1 MSADSSSLKKQV
13 ESSAPGR
20 LDVMGGIADY
30 SGSLVLQMPISQ
42 KTTVQLSLRDDYVCI
57 ISSRIST
64 GEILSAKI
72 DYRDFLNN
80 NQVDYEFAQQKLK
93 EHPSTLWI
101 GYVIGCA
108 LVLQKEKGI
117 DFKGGDFNLQSTV
130 PLGKGVSSSASA
142 EVATMKGLGE
152 AFGIHFSGT
161 ELPILAQRVEN
172 LIVGAPCGLMDQ
184 LASYLGEA
192 NKLLPII
199 CQPDQVQESISIPTD
214 ISFIGIDSGV
224 RHSVSGASYTDVRCA
239 TFMGYTII
247 ANAFGVTPK
256 DLAAAKSANNFSS
269 LPFAGYL
276 CNIPVSEFENSI
288 IQNLPISLSGK
299 DFLKEYKTSI
309 DQVTHIIPD
318 KIYSIRQ
325 SVSHPVYEHTRVMQ
339 FKNLLLSLKDV
350 HELAERISILKD
362 MGALMFQAHESY
374 SLCGL
379 GSDRTDEIV
388 SLASTIKGI
397 YGAKITGGGNGGTV
411 CLLVDAAG
419 RISARQLHKELCE
432 KYQQDLVIF
441 EQLVDN
447 HN

>member
-1 MSADSSSLKKQV
+1 LSDKSTSLKKQV
-13 ESSAPGR
+13 ESSASGR

-57 ISSRIST
+57 ITSRIST

-80 NQVDYEFAQQKLK
+80 NQVDYEFAQKKLK
-93 EHPSTLWI
+93 ENPSTSWI
-101 GYVIGCA
+101 GYVLGCA
-108 LVLQKEKGI
+108 LVLQKEKRI

-142 EVATMKGLGE
+142 EVATMKGLGD

-192 NKLLPII
+192 NKLLPIV
-199 CQPDQVQESISIPTD
+199 CQPDLVQESISIPYD

-239 TFMGYTII
+239 AFMGYTMI
-247 ANAFGVTPK
+247 AHASGVTAK
-256 DLAAAKSANNFSS
+256 ELAAAKSANNFSS

-276 CNIPVSEFENSI
+276 CNIPEAKFEHSI
-288 IQNLPISLSGK
+288 IHHLPVSLSGK
-299 DFLKEYKTSI
+299 DFLKEYEVSI

-325 SVSHPVYEHTRVMQ
+325 SVSHPVYEHARVTR
-339 FKNLLLSLKDV
+339 FKNLLLSLNNV
-350 HELAERISILKD
+350 SPLAERISILKD
-362 MGALMFQAHESY
+362 MGSLMFQAHDSY

-388 SLASTIKGI
+388 SLAKNMNGI

-411 CLLVDAAG
+411 CLLADEAG
-419 RISARQLHKELCE
+419 RISAQQLHQQLCE
-432 KYQQDLVIF
+432 KYKQELVLF
-441 EQLVDN
+441 
-447 HN
+447 

>member
-1 MSADSSSLKKQV
+1 MITILSAESLSKKTF

-42 KTTVQLSLRDDYVCI
+42 KTTVQLSLRQDYVCI
-57 ISSRIST
+57 ITSRIST

-80 NQVDYEFAQQKLK
+80 NQVDYEFAQEKLK
-93 EHPSTLWI
+93 ENSSTSWI
-101 GYVIGCA
+101 GYVLGCA
-108 LVLQKEKGI
+108 LVLQKEKGM
-117 DFKGGDFNLQSTV
+117 DFRGGDFNLQSTV

-142 EVATMKGLGE
+142 EVATMRGLGD

-184 LASYLGEA
+184 LASYMGEA
-192 NKLLPII
+192 NKLLPIV

-239 TFMGYTII
+239 AFMGYTII
-247 ANAFGVTPK
+247 ARAFGVTPK
-256 DLAAAKSANNFSS
+256 ELAEARANNNFSS

-276 CNIPVSEFENSI
+276 CNIPVTEFENSI
-288 IQNLPISLSGK
+288 IQNLPASLSGK
-299 DFLKEYKTSI
+299 DFLKEYEISI

-325 SVSHPVYEHTRVMQ
+325 SVSHPVYEHARVTR
-339 FKNLLLSLKDV
+339 FKNLLLSLNNV
-350 HELAERISILKD
+350 SALAERISILKD
-362 MGALMFQAHESY
+362 MGSLMFQAHESY

-379 GSDRTDEIV
+379 GSDRTDEII
-388 SLASTIKGI
+388 SLAENMNGI

-411 CLLVDAAG
+411 CLLADEAG
-419 RISARQLHKELCE
+419 RISAQQLHQQLCE
-432 KYQQDLVIF
+432 KYQQALVYF
-441 EQLVDN
+441 E
-447 HN
+447 

>member
-1 MSADSSSLKKQV
+1 MSRKTFESSS
-13 ESSAPGR
+13 PGR

-30 SGSLVLQMPISQ
+30 SGSLVLQMSISQ
-42 KTTVQLSLRDDYVCI
+42 KTHVQLTLRDDYACLV
-57 ISSRIST
+57 SSRIST
-64 GEILSAKI
+64 GEILNAKV

-80 NQVDYEFAQQKLK
+80 HQVDYEFAQKKLK
-93 EHPSTLWI
+93 ENPSTSWV

-117 DFKGGDFNLQSTV
+117 DFKGGDFNLRSDV
-130 PLGKGVSSSASA
+130 PLGKGVSSSASI
-142 EVATMKGLGE
+142 EVATMKALGE

-192 NKLLPII
+192 NKLLPIV
-199 CQPDQVQESISIPTD
+199 CQPDLVRQPISIPDD

-239 TFMGYTII
+239 AFMGYSII
-247 ANAFGVTPK
+247 VQALGVTSK
-256 DLAAAKSANNFSS
+256 EIVAVKSINNFSS

-276 CNIPVSEFENSI
+276 CNIPVAEFENSFV
-288 IQNLPISLSGK
+288 NYLPDSLRGK
-299 DFLKEYKTSI
+299 DFLNKYELSI
-309 DQVTHIIPD
+309 DGVTIIDPD

-325 SVSHPVYEHTRVMQ
+325 SVSHPVYEHVRVTR
-339 FKNLLLSLKDV
+339 FKDLLLSLKNVQPSEKRSD
-350 HELAERISILKD
+350 ILKE

-388 SLASTIKGI
+388 SLAKKLTGV

-411 CLLVDAAG
+411 CLLVDEAG
-419 RISARQLHKELCE
+419 RISAKQLHQQLCE
-432 KYQQDLVIF
+432 KYKQELVMF
-441 EQLVDN
+441 E
-447 HN
+447 

>member
-1 MSADSSSLKKQV
+1 MITILSAESISKKTF

-42 KTTVQLSLRDDYVCI
+42 KTTVQLSLREDYVCVI
-57 ISSRIST
+57 TSRIST
-64 GEILSAKI
+64 GEILSSKI

-93 EHPSTLWI
+93 ENSSTSWI
-101 GYVIGCA
+101 GYVLGCA

-117 DFKGGDFNLQSTV
+117 DFRGGDFNLQSTV

-142 EVATMKGLGE
+142 EVATMKGLGD
-152 AFGIHFSGT
+152 AFGIHFTGT

-184 LASYLGEA
+184 LASHMGEP
-192 NKLLPII
+192 NKFLPII
-199 CQPDQVQESISIPTD
+199 CQPDLVQEPIIIPKD

-239 TFMGYTII
+239 AFMGYTII
-247 ANAFGVTPK
+247 ANILGVSSK
-256 DLAAAKSANNFSS
+256 ELATAKTDKNFSS

-276 CNIPVSEFENSI
+276 CNIPVTDFENSI
-288 IQNLPISLSGK
+288 VNHLPVSVSGK
-299 DFLKEYKTSI
+299 DFLNKYELSI
-309 DQVTHIIPD
+309 DQVTHIEPH
-318 KIYSIRQ
+318 KIYSIKQ
-325 SVSHPVYEHTRVMQ
+325 SVSHPVYEHARVNR

-350 HELAERISILKD
+350 HALEERIIILKQ
-362 MGALMFQAHESY
+362 MGALMFQGHESY

-388 SLASTIKGI
+388 SLAKAMRGI

-411 CLLVDAAG
+411 CLLVDEAG
-419 RISARQLHKELCE
+419 RISAKELHQKLCK
-432 KYQQDLVIF
+432 KYQQDLILF
-441 EQLVDN
+441 E
-447 HN
+447 